1 MPAGTVR
8 SSPSSAF
15 VLPKCLASPSASMAG
30 VSPIRDPSQF
40 SLLVRCTMFVRRTIA
55 VRCTRSNAINR
66 VRRSSVHENNDED
79 VFLPLRPLLGGTP
92 RDRRERERERG
103 IAERVDR
110 HREHWGQPPRRI
122 RGLSRADIVS
132 TAIAIADA
140 DGTDAVSMRRI
151 AREMRA
157 GAMSLYWYVS
167 SKEELHQLML
177 QRVQAESEA
186 PMPSGDW
193 RADLRTYALNTRAA
207 LLRHPWAIDYLGSGP
222 PSGPSDARNMERLIS
237 AFDGL
242 ELDIERIVYIVLA
255 RGTYVLGAALREV
268 QEIRWQAH
276 GAALTAGWSEGE
288 IAELFG
294 EFNRRVR
301 Q

>member
-1 MPAGTVR
+1 
-8 SSPSSAF
+8 
-15 VLPKCLASPSASMAG
+15 
-30 VSPIRDPSQF
+30 
-40 SLLVRCTMFVRRTIA
+40 
-55 VRCTRSNAINR
+55 
-66 VRRSSVHENNDED
+66 VHENNDED

-167 SKEELHQLML
+167 SKDELHQLML

-186 PMPSGDW
+186 PEPSGDW
-193 RADLRTYALNTRAA
+193 RADLRTYARNARAA
-207 LLRHPWAIDYLGSGP
+207 LLRHPWAIDFIGSGP
-222 PSGPSDARNMERLIS
+222 PSGPNDARNVERLMS

-242 ELDIERIVYIVLA
+242 DLDLATTMYIIMTV
-255 RGTYVLGAALREV
+255 GTFVLGAALREV
-268 QEIRWQAH
+268 QEIRWQDT
-276 GAALTAGWSEGE
+276 AARATAGLTEAE
-288 IAELFG
+288 VAELFH

-301 Q
+301 QSGHYPHMVRIMNEDFDPDSPQTRDERFEFGLNCVLDGIAARLPA